1 MEIPRFFPEWEY
13 SICSIP
19 FNIHVLS
26 TSGYYF
32 IWVNK
37 NLYPNGSP
45 KQIWYS
51 WMVNI
56 YIIMYYLICY
66 ISS

>member
-1 MEIPRFFPEWEY
+1 MEIQRFFPEWEF

-19 FNIHVLS
+19 LNIHVLS

-32 IWVNK
+32 IWVKK
-37 NLYPNGSP
+37 NCTQTIPP

-56 YIIMYYLICY
+56 YLYLY
-66 ISS
+66 IHI